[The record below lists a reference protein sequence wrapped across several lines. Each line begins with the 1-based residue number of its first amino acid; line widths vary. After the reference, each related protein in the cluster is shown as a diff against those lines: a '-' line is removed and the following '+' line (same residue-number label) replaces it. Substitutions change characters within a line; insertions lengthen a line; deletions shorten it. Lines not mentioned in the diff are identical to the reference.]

1 MVGKR
6 SSEWPITPRRQQ
18 PAGLNKTMSIPKSHY
33 FEARP
38 AVPSRPRLVRLKTGD
53 IDLQLQADRGVF
65 GSRGVDL
72 GTLTLLKEAPPPP
85 DQGDLLDL
93 GSGYGPIAITLA
105 RRSPRARV
113 WAVDVNERALEL
125 TKANAETAGATNI
138 EARLPEHVPED
149 VRFDAIYS
157 NPPVRV
163 GKAPLHDLLLK
174 WLPRLKPQAPAYLVV
189 QRNLGSDSLQKWLNE
204 LGFRATRLKS
214 KKGYRIL
221 EVRVLPLHGEVA
233 AKPPEGPG

>member
-1 MVGKR
+1 
-6 SSEWPITPRRQQ
+6 
-18 PAGLNKTMSIPKSHY
+18 MSIPKSHY

-38 AVPSRPRLVRLKTGD
+38 AVPSRPHLVRLRTGD

-65 GSRGVDL
+65 GSRAVDL
-72 GTLTLLKEAPPPP
+72 GTLVLLKQAPPPP
-85 DQGDLLDL
+85 PQGDLLDL
-93 GSGYGPIAITLA
+93 GSGYGPIAIALA
-105 RRSPRARV
+105 RRSPQAKV

-125 TKANAETAGATNI
+125 TRVNAATAGATNI
-138 EARLPEHVPED
+138 EASLPDLVPDE

-163 GKAPLHDLLLK
+163 GKQPLHELLMR
-174 WLPRLKPQAPAYLVV
+174 WLPRLKPGAAAYLVV

-204 LGFRATRLKS
+204 KGFEAVRLKS

-221 EVRVLPLHGEVA
+221 EVRDGAPRV
-233 AKPPEGPG
+233 